1 MKQMLYTMLDLLTGA
16 YVRKDI
22 QNALEDK
29 DPVTNIGKLFDTFG
43 YGLEIIRE
51 NADRVR
57 LWDNLENAKGEV
69 LDRYGLNFGV
79 KRDGAS
85 DSFYRL
91 MIQVKMISILS
102 GGDIDTLIGAAASL
116 YGVDPSGVELEEIF
130 PAKINIYLTESDL
143 TAEQVDNISVVEVLL
158 KRIAA
163 AGIRLKIYLRTFAG
177 TAQEYFGVALHVIT
191 KTKI

>member
-16 YVRKDI
+16 YVRTDM

-79 KRDGAS
+79 KREGAS

-163 AGIRLKIYLRTFAG
+163 AGIQLKIYLRTFAG
-177 TAQEYFGVALHVIT
+177 KAQEYFGVALHVV
-191 KTKI
+191 TKIKI

>member
-16 YVRKDI
+16 YVRTDM

-163 AGIRLKIYLRTFAG
+163 AGIQLKIYLRTFAG
-177 TAQEYFGVALHVIT
+177 KAQEYFGVALHVV
-191 KTKI
+191 TKIKI